1 MASPYIASNCVK
13 VVLRLLEGAA
23 GGPLAIRP
31 DAGWGQRHMMLA
43 RIPVAAVGA
52 AAAMLISGCAV
63 GPDFEHPPPPEVTR
77 YTPEPLAPRTT
88 ATAGV
93 QGGQAQ
99 HFINGRDI
107 PGEWWRLFG
116 SRPLN
121 SLVQK
126 SLIAN
131 PNLQAAQAALRQAQ
145 EMIAAQK
152 GKFFPSA
159 DASFTPTRQQQS
171 GALGAVTSSPAT
183 IFNLYTAQVA
193 VTYTLDVWGGIAA
206 RSNRCRRRRITSASW
221 WRPPTSRSVP
231 TWSWRRSRRRRCAAR
246 SRPPTNSSTSIRRC
260 SRSCAA
266 SSWRAIPIAATSPP
280 RRRRWPRSR
289 RPCRRCARHWPS
301 SAIFFPLWRA
311 GFQARS
317 RWRRSGLPPCNC

>member
-1 MASPYIASNCVK
+1 
-13 VVLRLLEGAA
+13 
-23 GGPLAIRP
+23 
-31 DAGWGQRHMMLA
+31 MMLA
-43 RIPVAAVGA
+43 RIPVAAVWA
-52 AAAMLISGCAV
+52 AAAMLVSGCAV

-93 QGGQAQ
+93 QDGQAQ
-99 HFINGRDI
+99 RFINGRDI

-145 EMIAAQK
+145 ELLAAQK

-171 GALGAVTSSPAT
+171 GSLGAVTSTPAT
-183 IFNLYTAQVA
+183 LFNLYTAQVA
-193 VTYTLDVWGGIAA
+193 VTYTLDVWGEIAE
-206 RSNRCRRRRITSASW
+206 RSNRCRRRRITSAS
-221 WRPPTSRSVP
+221 
-231 TWSWRRSRRRRCAAR
+231 
-246 SRPPTNSSTSIRRC
+246 
-260 SRSCAA
+260 
-266 SSWRAIPIAATSPP
+266 
-280 RRRRWPRSR
+280 
-289 RPCRRCARHWPS
+289 
-301 SAIFFPLWRA
+301 
-311 GFQARS
+311 
-317 RWRRSGLPPCNC
+317 

>member
-1 MASPYIASNCVK
+1 
-13 VVLRLLEGAA
+13 
-23 GGPLAIRP
+23 
-31 DAGWGQRHMMLA
+31 MMLA

-145 EMIAAQK
+145 EMGQAQK
-152 GKFFPSA
+152 VAFCPTPQTN
-159 DASFTPTRQQQS
+159 FTP
-171 GALGAVTSSPAT
+171 
-183 IFNLYTAQVA
+183 
-193 VTYTLDVWGGIAA
+193 
-206 RSNRCRRRRITSASW
+206 
-221 WRPPTSRSVP
+221 PP
-231 TWSWRRSRRRRCAAR
+231 
-246 SRPPTNSSTSIRRC
+246 
-260 SRSCAA
+260 
-266 SSWRAIPIAATSPP
+266 
-280 RRRRWPRSR
+280 
-289 RPCRRCARHWPS
+289 
-301 SAIFFPLWRA
+301 
-311 GFQARS
+311 Q
-317 RWRRSGLPPCNC
+317 